1 MGLIENEAKGT
12 ENERLQGRR
21 RGKINEKKK
30 EEKYTKNEKTKC
42 GKPMF
47 FAAVSLHFLHT
58 KFFFSALA
66 QKKEEYI
73 YKTNI

>member
-12 ENERLQGRR
+12 ENERDCNRKGN
-21 RGKINEKKK
+21 GKKK
-30 EEKYTKNEKTKC
+30 LYQKNEKTEC

-47 FAAVSLHFLHT
+47 FAAVLPLLLLLHFLHT
-58 KFFFSALA
+58 KFFSLA
-66 QKKEEYI
+66 QQKREYI